1 MTNQGTHDQRS
12 NVYHSYPWGSAY
24 CGNISAQPGGQY
36 LAVSGYAPNHSADQ
50 MNFEQHQVY
59 PVVPSIPTIDP
70 RFIHPSGMMQPYQQV
85 VPYQQIVPYGQPT
98 ALTNPFMYEASTVV
112 QPYQF
117 QNYQQAIS
125 QQAQMYNRT
134 YCQAP
139 PSMHFNI
146 PTCKLERNQG
156 NLGVAEENAAGGN
169 TAQPEPL
176 QPTPERSSQ
185 ELPQERAEVLWKPPF
200 YEPNRVPGC
209 IPTSSSFIEDDDD
222 SFPLS
227 TNTSDLSTLRE
238 VGTIETTEP
247 PTNTKMKLSQLKKEI
262 REKENNYDRE
272 NEDEQVSQDAI
283 SFSSDEI
290 ISGALMCKKGSCDDH
305 EVLCE
310 SSSENSRAVEYS
322 SPRDI
327 TSEGRSAIALEPAPL
342 VYSIDAKVPKLSRN
356 RKSFGLDEVSCS
368 QASAAS
374 LSPRSLSLSTVWQN
388 DSVDFPSVYSPE
400 DKVPMLL
407 SPHRLLQEF
416 TAPIVFGGNDSRA
429 GTPAPPVNE
438 PCSVNKAVN
447 LDINLNISLPKF
459 KAPDHSEMVPL
470 IINKGRMLER
480 ESAQSVKA
488 VNSPERTLPAI
499 DVSFSPAPQVSA
511 SPATTAPSGV
521 FSTLSDAGTREV
533 KPLPLILETA
543 VVEAPWQK
551 VGGRKNHRQQASKA
565 RTPLPKPAEPESP
578 GAQKQESQPP
588 VKTSRKSRKKRRR
601 KKNKKGAPKKLSA
614 STGQSR
620 PIPTQEMHNQPR
632 KSVCSSL
639 KEHLLSTLF
648 INLSWKEKTN

>member
-24 CGNISAQPGGQY
+24 CGNIRAQPGGQY
-36 LAVSGYAPNHSADQ
+36 LTVSGYAPNHSADQ

-59 PVVPSIPTIDP
+59 PVMPSIPTIDP

-85 VPYQQIVPYGQPT
+85 LPYQQILPYGQPT
-98 ALTNPFMYEASTVV
+98 ALTNPYMYEASTVV

-511 SPATTAPSGV
+511 SPASTAPSGV
-521 FSTLSDAGTREV
+521 FSTLSDVGKV
-533 KPLPLILETA
+533 KPLPLILEAA

-551 VGGRKNHRQQASKA
+551 VGGRKNHRQQTSKA
-565 RTPLPKPAEPESP
+565 YTPLLKPAEPESP

-614 STGQSR
+614 STGQLR